1 MARDGKEV
9 WSVFF
14 KRLKKRNWLFRVG
27 ASALAMATVAG
38 GFCPTVQAAE
48 CHSWYCVRAKEHA
61 QPRADAALEF
71 VEKYEGYYIDHR
83 YTDPNAADKVV
94 YLTFDVGYEN
104 GNVAKVLDA
113 LAAEGATGAFFIL
126 GHVAEKNPELVR
138 RMAEEGHLVCNH
150 TYSHKDMT
158 GRSAD
163 EFAAELR
170 RMEDVCRTSTGVE
183 MAKYFRPPEGK
194 FDVEMLR
201 QAKDLGYK
209 TIFWSFAY
217 ADWDN
222 GKQPAPDASKKKILD
237 NVHNGAVILL
247 HPTSATNA
255 AILGDVL
262 RELKAQGYRF
272 GTLDDLVGKS
282 AGDLARRDGACCPD
296 AAPWARGE

>member
-1 MARDGKEV
+1 M
-9 WSVFF
+9 FF
-14 KRLKKRNWLFRVG
+14 KRVKKQNRLIRSGAAVLATVLVTGGLCVTVG
-27 ASALAMATVAG
+27 AAG
-38 GFCPTVQAAE
+38 
-48 CHSWYCVRAKEHA
+48 SYNWYCVRAKDHA
-61 QPRADAALEF
+61 QPRADAELEF

-83 YTDPNAADKVV
+83 YTEPDAADKVV

-138 RMAEEGHLVCNH
+138 RMADEGHLVCNH
-150 TYSHKDMT
+150 TYSHRNMT
-158 GRSAD
+158 GRRAE
-163 EFAAELR
+163 EFSAELG
-170 RMEDVCRTSTGVE
+170 RMEDACRDCTGVE

-194 FDVEMLR
+194 FDKEMLCR
-201 QAKDLGYK
+201 AKDLGYK

-222 GKQPAPDASKKKILD
+222 GKQPAPEAAKKKILD

-255 AILGDVL
+255 TILGDVL
-262 RELKAQGYRF
+262 RELKSQGYRF
-272 GTLDDLVGKS
+272 GTLDDLVGKR
-282 AGDLARRDGACCPD
+282 AGDLAR
-296 AAPWARGE
+296 GE